1 MIHNFLTNRIVLQ
14 PTRINWHSNILQG
27 DLTITLRKSLVSQY
41 QHIFHVILFVF
52 GFGGT
57 IWRVPILCFSPN
69 IILFLDNKSSY
80 KMVRISSHP
89 LGSFSSP
96 SPSNISHRK
105 ITQTRHIK
113 KFMKKLSRCLTQF
126 YQKYVMAFPGF
137 VISPIWHFLSC
148 CRQLHWC
155 SVQEGEENMQI
166 WNPVNPHRTC
176 LPHVQSEILRVFHLC
191 YEEIIILMIFVSE
204 NLETRE

>member
-52 GFGGT
+52 GFLGT

-113 KFMKKLSRCLTQF
+113 KFMKKLSRCLPVLPKVRNGFSRIRNLANLAVPGLTGRRLLLSTG
-126 YQKYVMAFPGF
+126 YRRRGKYANIDF
-137 VISPIWHFLSC
+137 
-148 CRQLHWC
+148 
-155 SVQEGEENMQI
+155 
-166 WNPVNPHRTC
+166 NPYWTW
-176 LPHVQSEILRVFHLC
+176 LPHVQSG
-191 YEEIIILMIFVSE
+191 IFTIF
-204 NLETRE
+204 NFRRRKLFFKQIFCCGKCG